1 MDSMIMDLQG
11 ASVPVFPSFG
21 EPIYPPGGS
30 SDKEM
35 DTDRELEMKKV
46 RVLVVDDE
54 AIIADTVVE
63 ILKQEGFD
71 AEGLSTG
78 TSAIELAKEWHPDVL
93 LSDVIM
99 PGLNGIE
106 IGMKIREIAPKCRVI
121 LFSGQAAT
129 VDLLEQARRQGH
141 KFDILAKPIRPEQLI
156 GLIKGKSPS

>member
-1 MDSMIMDLQG
+1 MTMDLQG

-21 EPIYPPGGS
+21 EPMYPPGGS
-30 SDKEM
+30 NDARM
-35 DTDRELEMKKV
+35 DTDRELEMKRVRV

>member
-1 MDSMIMDLQG
+1 MVMSLHG
-11 ASVPVFPSFG
+11 ASVTVFPSFG
-21 EPIYPPGGS
+21 EPSYPPGGS
-30 SDKEM
+30 SDESM
-35 DTDRELEMKKV
+35 DMERALNMKKV

-156 GLIKGKSPS
+156 GMIKAKSPS